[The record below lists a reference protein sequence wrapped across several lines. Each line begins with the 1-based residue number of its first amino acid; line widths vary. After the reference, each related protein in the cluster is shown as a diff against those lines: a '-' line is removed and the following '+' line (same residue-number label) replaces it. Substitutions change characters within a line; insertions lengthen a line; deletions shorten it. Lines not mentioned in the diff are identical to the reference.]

1 MRRHLIRVLF
11 ALVVAL
17 GLALP
22 AAAQTG
28 GIRGKVVD
36 QKGQPVEGAKIVLE
50 SSGRK
55 RELTSNK
62 KGEFIQIGLTGGQYT
77 VTVTKEGVGTR
88 TQELRIGI
96 GEPVSLTIEL
106 SPTAGMSDADK
117 KRVETL
123 HAALQ
128 SGEALV
134 KENKNDEAIAKFN
147 EAVAILPN
155 CHVCFFYIGVANQQK
170 KELTAAEEAYKKAT
184 SIKPDFI
191 EGYNA
196 LANLYNAQ
204 KRFDEALAVSQK
216 AAELGGAIGGPGGAA
231 GASAVYNQGV
241 MLWNQQKFAEAKEQ
255 FAKAVQIDPKMAE
268 AWYQLGMANLNT
280 GDMKGAA
287 DAFEGYLKAAPTGPK
302 AEEVKGILSQLKK

>member
-1 MRRHLIRVLF
+1 MRTSLIRGML

-17 GLALP
+17 GLAIP

-128 SGEALV
+128 AGEALV
-134 KENKNDEAIAKFN
+134 KEQKNDEAIAKFN
-147 EAVAILPN
+147 EAIAILPT
-155 CHVCFFYIGVANQQK
+155 CHVCFFYVGVANQQK
-170 KELTAAEEAYKKAT
+170 KEFTAAEEAYKKAT
-184 SIKPDFI
+184 TIKPDFI

-196 LANLYNAQ
+196 LANLYNTQ
-204 KRFDEALAVSQK
+204 KRFDEAMAVSQK
-216 AAELGGAIGGPGGAA
+216 AAELGGSIGGPGGAA

-241 MLWNQQKFAEAKEQ
+241 MLWNQQKFPEAKEL

-268 AWYQLGMANLNT
+268 AWYQLGMASLNT
-280 GDMKGAA
+280 GDIKGATE
-287 DAFEGYLKAAPTGPK
+287 AFEGYLKAAPNGPK
-302 AEEVKGILSQLKK
+302 ADEVKGFLAQLKK